1 VSLSEGAMG
10 GGRDEENVREW
21 KYWNNSSI
29 YEYNIM
35 HYTVSC
41 WILVEHGDRRWVSKE
56 EERLMW

>member
-41 WILVEHGDRRWVSKE
+41 WILVEHGDRRWVS
-56 EERLMW
+56 